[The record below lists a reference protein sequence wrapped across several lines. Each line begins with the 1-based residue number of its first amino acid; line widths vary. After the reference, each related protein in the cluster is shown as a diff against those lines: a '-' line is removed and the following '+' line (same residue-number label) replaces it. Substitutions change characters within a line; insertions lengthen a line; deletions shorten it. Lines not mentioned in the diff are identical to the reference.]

1 MISPVSGIH
10 RPSYNGA
17 RSDTDYDKRFRWPNW
32 LEFAFSF
39 TQQRVRAQYAHRSPR
54 VYEDELS

>member
-17 RSDTDYDKRFRWPNW
+17 PAILTVNNYDLVVFLN
-32 LEFAFSF
+32 
-39 TQQRVRAQYAHRSPR
+39 
-54 VYEDELS
+54 